1 MGGKLIEKK
10 KQKLASLYNAA
21 YDLLTS
27 NGIHNTV
34 IDDVVKHAGVA
45 KGTFYLY
52 FKDKDDLVN
61 KVIIRKTSALINE
74 AIEALQKKSETESR
88 DFRQSV
94 IFISD
99 YMIGC
104 FMNDKKFLEL
114 IHGNLSLNLYQ
125 RLSDCKELAFARE
138 TFIQNYMLGGG
149 TAESAQKRLYIIID
163 LICSISYNAIALES
177 PYTMDEIRKELYDSI
192 DHILTAK

>member
-27 NGIHNTV
+27 NGIRNTV

-52 FKDKDDLVN
+52 FKDKDDLVD
-61 KVIIRKTSALINE
+61 KVIIRKTSALING
-74 AIEALQKKSETESR
+74 AIEALQKTSR
-88 DFRQSV
+88 TSPKDFRQSV

-99 YMIGC
+99 YLIG
-104 FMNDKKFLEL
+104 FFSDDKKFLEL
-114 IHGNLSLNLYQ
+114 IHGNLSLNLYK
-125 RLSDCKELAFARE
+125 RLMDCEELAFARE
-138 TFIQNYMLGGG
+138 TFLRNYVLGGG
-149 TAESAQKRLYIIID
+149 TAESAQKKLYLITD
-163 LICSISYNAIALES
+163 LICSVCYNAIALEF
-177 PYTMDEIRKELYDSI
+177 PYTMDEIREDLYDSI
-192 DHILTAK
+192 NHILTVR